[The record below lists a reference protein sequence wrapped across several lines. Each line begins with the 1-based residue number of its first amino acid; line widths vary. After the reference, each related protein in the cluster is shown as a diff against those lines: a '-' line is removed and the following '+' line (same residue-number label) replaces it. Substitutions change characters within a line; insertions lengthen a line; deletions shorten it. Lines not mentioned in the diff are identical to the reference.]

1 MKTASASDVLKI
13 NNLVP
18 KVGVLKEILDET
30 PDVKTFRISTPE
42 GERPFT
48 PMPGQLGMYSMPAI
62 GEAMFS
68 VTNYGEDYIDM
79 SIKKYNDGVLTSVL
93 HGLEIGQEVGIRGPY
108 GNGFPIEQFKGK
120 DIVFV
125 AGGIGLAPVRSLIL
139 YCMRNRED
147 FGKLTI
153 IYGGRSKEDLCF
165 KDDLFEN
172 WPKVP
177 NTEVFVTID
186 RPQEGWDGHV
196 GMVPDYLREI
206 SPNPEVAVVCGPPIM
221 IKFTLIALRELG
233 FKDEDIITTLELRM
247 KCGIG
252 KCGRCNIGSNY
263 VCLDG
268 PVFTQA
274 QLNEMPNEY

>member
-1 MKTASASDVLKI
+1 MRVAAASDVKRI

-18 KVGVLKEILDET
+18 KIGIVREIIDET
-30 PDVKTFRISTPE
+30 PDIKTFRITTPE
-42 GERPFT
+42 GQKPFT

-68 VTNYGEDYIDM
+68 ITSQGEDYIDM
-79 SIKKYNDGVLTSVL
+79 AVKKTGLLTDAL
-93 HGLEIGQEVGIRGPY
+93 HEMEVGQEVGIRGPY
-108 GNGFPIEQFKGK
+108 GNGFPVETMKGR
-120 DIVFV
+120 DITFV

-139 YCMRNRED
+139 YCMEHRAE
-147 FGKLTI
+147 FGKLTV
-153 IYGGRSKEDLCF
+153 IYGARSKDDLCF
-165 KDDLFEN
+165 KQDLFEN

-177 NTEVFVTID
+177 GTEVHVTTD

-196 GMVPDYLREI
+196 GFVPDFI
-206 SPNPEVAVVCGPPIM
+206 KEVAPAPQIAVVCGPPIM
-221 IKFTLIALRELG
+221 IKLSLPVLSALG
-233 FKDEDIITTLELRM
+233 FQDEEIITTLELRM

-252 KCGRCNIGSNY
+252 KCGRCNIGSCY

-274 QLNEMPNEY
+274 QLKQLPAEY

>member
-1 MKTASASDVLKI
+1 MKASASDVKRI

-18 KVGVLKEILDET
+18 KIGVVREILDET

-42 GERPFT
+42 GEKPFT
-48 PMPGQLGMYSMPAI
+48 PMPGQLGMYSLPAV

-68 VTNYGEDYIDM
+68 VTSQGPDYIDM
-79 SIKKYNDGVLTSVL
+79 AIKKTGVLTEAL
-93 HGLEIGQEVGIRGPY
+93 HAMEVGQEVGIRGPY
-108 GNGFPIEQFKGK
+108 GNGFPIEKLKGR
-120 DIVFV
+120 DITFV

-139 YCMRNRED
+139 YCLEHRAD
-147 FGKLTI
+147 FGKINI
-153 IYGGRSKEDLCF
+153 IYGGRSKDDLCF
-165 KDDLFEN
+165 KKDLFEN
-172 WPKVP
+172 WKDLEDADVY
-177 NTEVFVTID
+177 VTID
-186 RPQEGWDGHV
+186 RPQDGWDGHV

-221 IKFTLIALRELG
+221 IKFTLVALRELG

-252 KCGRCNIGSNY
+252 KCGRCNIGSHY

>member
-1 MKTASASDVLKI
+1 MKVASANDVKRI

-18 KVGVLKEILDET
+18 KVGVVREILDET

-48 PMPGQLGMYSMPAI
+48 PMPGQLGMYSMPAV

-68 VTNYGEDYIDM
+68 VTSYGDDYIDM

-93 HGLEIGQEVGIRGPY
+93 HAMEPGQEVGIRGPY

-120 DIVFV
+120 DIVFI

-139 YCMRNRED
+139 YCMKNRED

-165 KDDLFEN
+165 K
-172 WPKVP
+172 
-177 NTEVFVTID
+177 
-186 RPQEGWDGHV
+186 EGWDGHV
-196 GMVPDYLREI
+196 GFVPDYVKEI
-206 SPNPEVAVVCGPPIM
+206 APNAQIAAVCGPPIL
-221 IKFTLIALRELG
+221 IKLTLPILSG
-233 FKDEDIITTLELRM
+233 MGYPDEDIITTLELRM

-252 KCGRCNIGSNY
+252 KCGRCNIGSCY

-268 PVFTQA
+268 PVFSQA
-274 QLNEMPNEY
+274 QLNNMPKEY

>member
-1 MKTASASDVLKI
+1 MKASANDIKRI
-13 NNLVP
+13 NNLIP
-18 KVGVLKEILDET
+18 KVGVVREILDET

-42 GERPFT
+42 GEKPFS
-48 PMPGQLGMYSMPAI
+48 PMPGQLGMYSMPAV

-68 VTNYGEDYIDM
+68 VTSQGPDYIDM
-79 SIKKYNDGVLTSVL
+79 AIKKTGVLTEAL
-93 HGLEIGQEVGIRGPY
+93 HAMEVGQEVGIRGPY
-108 GNGFPIEQFKGK
+108 GNGFPIESLKGR
-120 DIVFV
+120 DITFI

-139 YCMRNRED
+139 YCLEHRAE
-147 FGKLTI
+147 FGKINI
-153 IYGGRSKEDLCF
+153 IYGGRSKDDLCF
-165 KDDLFEN
+165 KQALFEN
-172 WPKVP
+172 WANLEDADVY
-177 NTEVFVTID
+177 VTID

>member
-1 MKTASASDVLKI
+1 MKASASDVKRL

-18 KVGVLKEILDET
+18 KVGVVREILDET

-42 GERPFT
+42 GEKPFT
-48 PMPGQLGMYSMPAI
+48 PMPGQLGMYSMPAV

-68 VTNYGEDYIDM
+68 VTSQGPDYIDM
-79 SIKKYNDGVLTSVL
+79 AIKKTGVLTEAL
-93 HGLEIGQEVGIRGPY
+93 HAMEVGQEVGIRGPY
-108 GNGFPIEQFKGK
+108 GNGFPIEKLKGR
-120 DIVFV
+120 DITFV

-139 YCMRNRED
+139 YCLEHRAD
-147 FGKLTI
+147 FGKINI
-153 IYGGRSKEDLCF
+153 IYGGRSKDDLCF
-165 KDDLFEN
+165 KKDLFEN
-172 WPKVP
+172 WASLEDANVY
-177 NTEVFVTID
+177 VTID